1 MDFPPRYSSPS
12 CSNRALRPFLRVYP
26 DIARTRFTL
35 FCPRREKEARSEGK
49 SMHAV
54 IPFPY
59 PASSATVTYSYYG
72 DWRFHEETSFVFVQ
86 LRSKVAFLRAVINS
100 GFLRRNVS
108 YVFFFFFF
116 FTPTENNGR
125 VENVEML
132 QRDNCL
138 GNDVGHT
145 FVDLFYLE
153 SRSLHLRDNFSRFPL
168 LFLII
173 LFYKLLNLLNRFK
186 GASNYFINLN

>member
-1 MDFPPRYSSPS
+1 MPAKKRSWGICFRYMAA
-12 CSNRALRPFLRVYP
+12 CRYIL
-26 DIARTRFTL
+26 FTL
-35 FCPRREKEARSEGK
+35 LPPLPLIPPHSLIYGFPSPVFFTILFESRVTSILARLSGYRAYSFHVILSEKEARSEGK

-59 PASSATVTYSYYG
+59 PTSSATVTYSYYG

-116 FTPTENNGR
+116 HANG
-125 VENVEML
+125 E
-132 QRDNCL
+132 
-138 GNDVGHT
+138 
-145 FVDLFYLE
+145 
-153 SRSLHLRDNFSRFPL
+153 
-168 LFLII
+168 
-173 LFYKLLNLLNRFK
+173 
-186 GASNYFINLN
+186 